1 MTPTGWPRAGGKSDR
16 RLQVVDTMALQQP
29 MTTEVD
35 DDLALLGRIARQ
47 DRVAFEKLYRRH
59 YRRLF
64 HFVTRVVRRD
74 DLAEE
79 VVGDAMFAVWRGA
92 GTFEGGSSVSTWLF
106 AIGYRQALKTLDR
119 NRKHSVVD
127 SDEEALT
134 HVVDTDPA
142 ADPEAAAASD
152 ADAAR
157 LQRAVASLGEHH
169 RVVVELTA
177 IGHSYPEIA
186 EIVGVPEN
194 TVKTRMFHAR
204 QLMKRFL
211 TRSEQNKATTLT
223 GADSPWTTYAQTI

>member
-1 MTPTGWPRAGGKSDR
+1 
-16 RLQVVDTMALQQP
+16 MALQQEP
-29 MTTEVD
+29 TTAVD
-35 DDLALLGRIARQ
+35 DDLELLGRIARQ

-64 HFVTRVVRRD
+64 HFVTRIVRRED
-74 DLAEE
+74 IAEE

-92 GTFEGGSSVSTWLF
+92 GSFEGGSSVSTWLF
-106 AIGYRQALKTLDR
+106 AIGYRQALKALDR

-127 SDEEALT
+127 SDDEALAA
-134 HVVDTDPA
+134 VVDSDPVA
-142 ADPEAAAASD
+142 NPEAAAAS
-152 ADAAR
+152 AAETVR
-157 LQRAVASLGEHH
+157 LQQAVASLGDHH

-177 IGHSYPEIA
+177 LGHTYPEIA

-211 TRSEQNKATTLT
+211 SRSEQKKMPTHT
-223 GADSPWTTYAQTI
+223 GADTSWTTLAQTI